1 MAFLL
6 HGLFA
11 KDLVLHI
18 LTVKMFDTLIVVG
31 REFYLTQWISS
42 DCIGV
47 KGNIVLLY
55 AFPLI
60 YFFDVITKIHLIYKS
75 SEGFFVCV
83 RKGYM

>member
-6 HGLFA
+6 HELFA

-60 YFFDVITKIHLIYKS
+60 YFFDIITKIYSIYKS
-75 SEGFFVCV
+75 YEG
-83 RKGYM
+83 

>member
-47 KGNIVLLY
+47 KGNIVLLNV
-55 AFPLI
+55 FLLI
-60 YFFDVITKIHLIYKS
+60 SFFDIITKIYSIYKS
-75 SEGFFVCV
+75 YEG
-83 RKGYM
+83 

>member
-6 HGLFA
+6 HELFA

-18 LTVKMFDTLIVVG
+18 LAVKMFDTLIVVG

-47 KGNIVLLY
+47 KGNIVLLN
-55 AFPLI
+55 AFLLI
-60 YFFDVITKIHLIYKS
+60 SFFDIFTKIYSIYKS
-75 SEGFFVCV
+75 YEG
-83 RKGYM
+83 

>member
-6 HGLFA
+6 HELFA
-11 KDLVLHI
+11 KYLVLHI

-47 KGNIVLLY
+47 KGNIVLLN
-55 AFPLI
+55 AFLLI
-60 YFFDVITKIHLIYKS
+60 SFFDIITKIYSIYKS
-75 SEGFFVCV
+75 YEG
-83 RKGYM
+83 

>member
-6 HGLFA
+6 HELFA

-18 LTVKMFDTLIVVG
+18 LAVKLFDTLIVVG

>member
-18 LTVKMFDTLIVVG
+18 LAVKLFDTLIVVG
-31 REFYLTQWISS
+31 CEFYLTQWISS

-47 KGNIVLLY
+47 KGNIILLNV
-55 AFPLI
+55 FLFI
-60 YFFDVITKIHLIYKS
+60 YLFFC
-75 SEGFFVCV
+75 VC
-83 RKGYM
+83 KGYM